1 MRNNSVLHRALP
13 IVAAA
18 LGKKLGVK
26 VVMQGQT
33 ACTNGNTIYLPALKS
48 ESEHAPALW
57 GYLTHEAAHVR
68 FTDFDCVR
76 QANRISPLAGS
87 LHNILE
93 DGVIER
99 EIAKVYPGAVKSL
112 RDTAEHLVQ
121 EKLWMDVTPE
131 TAPGMSPEAIL
142 SGYILFHVRCNP
154 ELANQAP
161 ILEGY
166 RDRFRAAFL
175 QAFGLGTL
183 QGLEAILDRAGGNL
197 STSDTLD
204 MTKEILAYLN
214 LQAEAQQPDSG
225 NPKNSDQNDPQ
236 QSASDDDDDSPG
248 KGGGTNDQN
257 EDSSS
262 DDNAESGS
270 DDSQGA
276 QDGSDDSD
284 QDSGASSAD
293 GSDADSADDSP
304 EGSSASDAAGS
315 DAGDDGGDASSGG
328 DSANGQDDSRE
339 ADSDADGAA
348 AAADSAGAS
357 ASGGTPTPD
366 QQDALKQSLEAA
378 DDSKMA
384 GDVLQ
389 PLQDAIEK
397 EVRKT
402 GTDNAASS
410 IATAHQAGESFNH
423 VGEGNAL
430 DLEARSLTRKLRQQ
444 LQGLVQTSRLDR
456 EITGRRGRN
465 LSTRRLC
472 RMKMGDTRV
481 FSRREETLAPD
492 TAIHLLVDA
501 SGSMGGERAQMA
513 SVATYGLAIS
523 LQSIERVAVTASS
536 FCGGSTVVRSIL
548 EHGEQARR
556 QPGTFL
562 ISPQGGTPLAPGVW
576 HGLKS
581 LIAAGAERSVLIV
594 LTDGGAGDYPEAA
607 DAIRKARQAGV
618 ELYGVGIQ
626 ELAHPEL
633 FDDSVTVT
641 DVRLLGKELFQL
653 ARRKLITG

>member
-33 ACTNGNTIYLPALKS
+33 ACTNGSTIYLPALKS

-99 EIAKVYPGAVKSL
+99 EIARVYPGAVKSL

-154 ELANQAP
+154 ELANQAT

-183 QGLEAILDRAGGNL
+183 LGLEAILDRAGGNL

-257 EDSSS
+257 DDSSS

-270 DDSQGA
+270 EDSQGA
-276 QDGSDDSD
+276 QAGSDDSD
-284 QDSGASSAD
+284 QDAGPSSAD
-293 GSDADSADDSP
+293 SSDADSADDSP
-304 EGSSASDAAGS
+304 KGSSASDNAGS
-315 DAGDDGGDASSGG
+315 DAGDEGDDASSGS
-328 DSANGQDDSRE
+328 DSANGQDDS
-339 ADSDADGAA
+339 SDAASGADGVTAA
-348 AAADSAGAS
+348 AESAGAP

-402 GTDNAASS
+402 GMDKAASS
-410 IATAHQAGESFNH
+410 MRPANPSTMWVMEAH
-423 VGEGNAL
+423 
-430 DLEARSLTRKLRQQ
+430 
-444 LQGLVQTSRLDR
+444 
-456 EITGRRGRN
+456 
-465 LSTRRLC
+465 
-472 RMKMGDTRV
+472 
-481 FSRREETLAPD
+481 
-492 TAIHLLVDA
+492 
-501 SGSMGGERAQMA
+501 
-513 SVATYGLAIS
+513 
-523 LQSIERVAVTASS
+523 SIWR
-536 FCGGSTVVRSIL
+536 
-548 EHGEQARR
+548 
-556 QPGTFL
+556 P
-562 ISPQGGTPLAPGVW
+562 
-576 HGLKS
+576 
-581 LIAAGAERSVLIV
+581 AA
-594 LTDGGAGDYPEAA
+594 
-607 DAIRKARQAGV
+607 
-618 ELYGVGIQ
+618 
-626 ELAHPEL
+626 
-633 FDDSVTVT
+633 
-641 DVRLLGKELFQL
+641 
-653 ARRKLITG
+653 